1 MNSKQL
7 FLSAILAAAAVGASA
22 APVSKSTAVNTA
34 RMFIKQRTG
43 AVVNAD
49 QVQTVTGGYYVVN
62 MLPQGWVIV
71 SADDTAE
78 PIIGYST
85 TGHLSWSSLP
95 SNMKGMLESYAS
107 QVKQISRATS
117 KKNSHWN
124 SMAGMT
130 TRNDNGRVEDLIKVH
145 WNQSTPFN
153 KYCPGSGNTKALVG
167 CVAVAMSQAM
177 SVQQYP
183 NRPQGHV
190 NYTPPGYSN
199 IDLTFDNERA
209 YNWDAIMSGAN
220 QYDEA
225 ARLLY
230 HAGVSVNMRY
240 GHEGS
245 GVLTTQLYLISD
257 ALKKYFIY
265 GDDVTYYLRDQYQAQ
280 HGRVAWERLL
290 LNELNAGRAIIYNG
304 TGEAGHSFNID
315 GYDGNGRFHL
325 NWGWGGSG
333 DGYFTL
339 DALHD
344 EYQGISFPNNHSAI
358 IGIGTP
364 NRELRSIELDE
375 TSIDENLPAGSI
387 VSNILVNG
395 ATPKPEYSF
404 SVTGLYSNGSY
415 ARVPFEIR
423 NNQLVTT
430 EPLKAST
437 KAQWDIDV
445 RVTESKGGTRLAQT
459 FTIIVQPY
467 RSIEAATTL
476 NYDRASGKFDLR
488 TKHNVSYVIR
498 SAAGATLLQG
508 NLDALPR
515 LSFTKDQLAT
525 GTNTVELRC
534 GANEVKTFTIIK

>member
-1 MNSKQL
+1 MNKKQL
-7 FLSAILAAAAVGASA
+7 IFSAILAAAAVGASA
-22 APVSKSTAVNTA
+22 APVSKSTAINTA
-34 RMFIKQRTG
+34 RMFLQHQTG

-49 QVQTVTGGYYVVN
+49 QVHSVNGAYYVVN

-78 PIIGYST
+78 PIIGYSN
-85 TGHLSWSSLP
+85 TGHLTWTALP
-95 SNMKGMLESYAS
+95 TNMKGMLDSYAS

-117 KKNSHWN
+117 KKNIHWN
-124 SMAGMT
+124 SVGTMY
-130 TRNDNGRVEDLIKVH
+130 TRDDNGAVESLIKVH
-145 WNQSTPFN
+145 WNQNTPFN

-167 CVAVAMSQAM
+167 CVAVAISQAI

-183 NRPQGHV
+183 TRPQGHV

-199 IDLTFDNERA
+199 IDLNFDNEKS
-209 YNWDAIMSGAN
+209 YDWNAILSGAN

-230 HAGVSVNMRY
+230 HAGVAVRMRY

-245 GVLTTQLYLISD
+245 GVLTTQLYLIAD
-257 ALKKYFIY
+257 ALKNHFTY
-265 GDDVTYYLRDQYQAQ
+265 GDDVVYYLRDQYQAQ

-325 NWGWGGSG
+325 NWGWGGTG

-375 TSIDENLPAGSI
+375 TSIDEGLPAGS
-387 VSNILVNG
+387 VVANVLVNG
-395 ATPKPEYSF
+395 AAPKPSYSF
-404 SVTGLYSNGSY
+404 SVSGLYSNGSY

-430 EPLKAST
+430 EVLSAST
-437 KAQWDIDV
+437 KAQYDIDV
-445 RVTESKGGTRLAQT
+445 RVTESNGGTRLAQT
-459 FTIIVQPY
+459 FTIIVQPF
-467 RSIEAATTL
+467 RTIEAATTL
-476 NYDRASGKFDLR
+476 AYDRASGRFDLR

-498 SAAGATLLQG
+498 SAAGSTVLQG
-508 NLDALPR
+508 TLDALPR
-515 LSFTKDQLAT
+515 LTFTKDQLAA
-525 GTNTVELRC
+525 GVNTVELRC
-534 GANEVKTFTIIK
+534 GSNEVKTFTIVK